1 MNIEPVAFFRSPL
14 KEKFGVP
21 RQAGLVP
28 VLKGEVRFV
37 APYDSPEAVRGLE
50 EFDYVW
56 LVWGFSLN
64 GAQEFSPTVRP
75 PRLGGNKRVGVF
87 ASRSPFRPNGL
98 GLSCVKLESIE
109 KGVLK
114 VSGADLVDGTPVYD
128 VKPYIEYADSRT
140 GIRSGFVDYSAWPT
154 LEVDIPDKVLQLLGP
169 DTAGVLS
176 SLLSHDPRPHYQD
189 DPERVYGLCFGPYNV
204 KFRAEGKKVF
214 VLSAESIT
222 FASNA
227 EFDT

>member
-28 VLKGEVRFV
+28 ILKGEVRFV

-64 GAQEFSPTVRP
+64 GVQDFSPTVRP

-114 VSGADLVDGTPVYD
+114 VSGADLVDGTPIYD
-128 VKPYIEYADSRT
+128 VKPYIEYADFSCLDPILR
-140 GIRSGFVDYSAWPT
+140 GSFPLFCLMIRGRIIKTTLNVCTGFVSAR
-154 LEVDIPDKVLQLLGP
+154 IM
-169 DTAGVLS
+169 
-176 SLLSHDPRPHYQD
+176 
-189 DPERVYGLCFGPYNV
+189 
-204 KFRAEGKKVF
+204 
-214 VLSAESIT
+214 
-222 FASNA
+222 
-227 EFDT
+227 

>member
-1 MNIEPVAFFRSPL
+1 MNIEPVAVFRSPL
-14 KEKFGVP
+14 REKFGLP

-28 VLKGEVRFV
+28 ELKGEVHFLP
-37 APYDSPEAVRGLE
+37 PYDSPEAVRGLE

-64 GAQEFSPTVRP
+64 ESTEFSPTVRP

-87 ASRSPFRPNGL
+87 ASRSPFRPTGL

-109 KGVLK
+109 RGVLK
-114 VSGADLVDGTPVYD
+114 VSGADLADGTPVYD

-140 GIRSGFVDYSAWPT
+140 GIRSGFVDYSSWPT
-154 LEVDIPDKVLQLLGP
+154 LEVEIPGELHCSLDSNDIE
-169 DTAGVLS
+169 VLS
-176 SLLSHDPRPHYQD
+176 ALLSHDPRPHYQD
-189 DPERVYGLCFGPYNV
+189 DPQRVYGLSFGQYNV

-214 VLSAESIT
+214 VLSVEKY
-222 FASNA
+222 
-227 EFDT
+227 

>member
-28 VLKGEVRFV
+28 ILKGEVRFV

-64 GAQEFSPTVRP
+64 GVQDFSPTVRP

-114 VSGADLVDGTPVYD
+114 VSGADLVDGTPIYD

-140 GIRSGFVDYSAWPT
+140 GIRSGFVDYSTWPT
-154 LEVDIPDKVLQLLGP
+154 LEVEIPDKVLQLLGP

-189 DPERVYGLCFGPYNV
+189 DPERVYGLCFGSHNV